1 MVIIGDKCFKTS
13 TGNVLGTV
21 CYDDAE
27 HLKFSDYIRVTSC
40 IFFLLFMS
48 LIMYASFEVYAFTMI
63 SYQIFYDM
71 YIYVEKWYSFQYKL
85 APILLIILQKK
96 RH

>member
-1 MVIIGDKCFKTS
+1 
-13 TGNVLGTV
+13 
-21 CYDDAE
+21 
-27 HLKFSDYIRVTSC
+27 
-40 IFFLLFMS
+40 MS

-85 APILLIILQKK
+85 APISLIILQKK